1 MNVTKSS
8 NHWKMLTIQYLK
20 LVYTQLIL
28 TRNETVDVSNLPDSR
43 VMTETTLL
51 CGLSSPSVETCRW
64 KLYLVTGVR
73 SLAM

>member
-1 MNVTKSS
+1 
-8 NHWKMLTIQYLK
+8 MLTIQYLK

-28 TRNETVDVSNLPDSR
+28 PRNETVDVSNLPDSR

-51 CGLSSPSVETCRW
+51 CGLSSPSVEACRW

-73 SLAM
+73 SLVM